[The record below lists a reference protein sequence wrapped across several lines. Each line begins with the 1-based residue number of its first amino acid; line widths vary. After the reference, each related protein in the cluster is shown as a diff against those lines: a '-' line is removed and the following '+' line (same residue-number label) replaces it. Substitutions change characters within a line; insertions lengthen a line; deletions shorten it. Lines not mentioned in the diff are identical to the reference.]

1 MVVWGTEVG
10 ISLGRM
16 GSVELF
22 VIVESSAMEEEV
34 RLSGENE

>member
-1 MVVWGTEVG
+1 MVVWGTAVG

-22 VIVESSAMEEEV
+22 VIVESSAMEEV